1 MRSLWKIQ
9 VFCFLCLISFVSCN
23 FVSTN
28 SLRQESSEDYGT
40 LTVLTGNGSSSR
52 TLMADKIEKADV
64 TVSGYGMTPITKNDV
79 EVQNGRGTFTIE
91 RIPVGKNR
99 IITIEAKHSVGG
111 VLSKID
117 GLVIRNVVDINAGK
131 GNSATVNW
139 ASTAL
144 GNVYSNLLSGNYD
157 ISSLKADDVKALL
170 PTGVHSSLVD
180 SAAIAKDIIDG
191 NKTAKKPDEYKLNSS
206 SVTFSASLENEN
218 IEKNSFYACITDP
231 LSQKIELTGS
241 SQTIS
246 DVSPGSWN
254 FYITDGKG
262 IVLYSEKVTVA
273 SGGSLSV
280 NGGNPIVLKTL
291 SSAKIGEKHPE
302 LGKYSVVSGAGTDAK
317 TGSSISG
324 GNATFVLYSRNAEK
338 VLLEIYSKAYGESE
352 PELDYWMTKD
362 SQNYWR
368 VTVKGLPE
376 NTLYAFRCWGPN
388 WTYDESWKRGGSR
401 AGFKSDCDSSG
412 NRFNPNKVLF
422 DPYAKEISHD
432 KSNPLA
438 LKSDG
443 RQHGGNIYSTGATT
457 YEPLNKP
464 HREVDTAFCAPKS
477 VLIVNSDKNYGTKP
491 AIPAQDASIYEA
503 HARGITKHPSAA
515 KLGDILKSV
524 SGDKISGFENVQNV
538 PSNLLGTYAGAAY
551 IAPYLKALGINTIE
565 LLPVH
570 ESDNDANPDDEPG
583 GNYWAYMTYG
593 YFAPDRRYSSDKSLG
608 GPTREFKQMV
618 KAFHDNGM
626 EVYLDVVYN
635 HSGEGGTYNGATD
648 NFAQAELTFMR
659 GIDNSTYYSLVKDNA
674 GSYWQ
679 TTGCGNNLQCD
690 NPIVRKLILDSLE
703 YWIDDMGVDGFR
715 FDLATV
721 LGRVNDGNGN
731 WNYNENAQTLK
742 DIVDLGNRK
751 NVEMI
756 AESWD
761 TGAGSYQVGNFPNGW
776 GGWNGRFRDSIRG
789 YVNTGNKGSFNDFL
803 YGDQDNFLREG
814 GPHKSINFVVAH
826 DGFTLADL
834 VSYAGKGNETNGQA
848 WPFGPSDGGSSD
860 YNSLSFVDYTNENTK
875 TASKRQAAR
884 NYIAI
889 QMMSRGVPMI
899 VWGDEFSRTQNGNNN
914 PYNVDSVATWSNYN
928 MINTSS
934 PHIVPTG
941 GGGAYHNNFGTFN
954 NDKNVNGNF
963 AFMQYMLNLRANEP
977 ALRQK
982 DYDSVKYE
990 YYTNT
995 TNDYDMVRIRGS
1007 SVSGGSDYLLLMNMR
1022 AEEKYFN
1029 IPASGVGNKWVLIA
1043 DTQNYYENSFNCWSE
1058 AESPFIH
1065 NQYEY
1070 NNYGVKPWSVV
1081 IFKQVKQ

>member
-1 MRSLWKIQ
+1 MKRFIFEK
-9 VFCFLCLISFVSCN
+9 VFLVFAAFVFSGVISCKQPTTPETPQPPAVDPGYIDVPETPDFPENPKTEIKVDED
-23 FVSTN
+23 
-28 SLRQESSEDYGT
+28 LSS
-40 LTVLTGNGSSSR
+40 
-52 TLMADKIEKADV
+52 K
-64 TVSGYGMTPITKNDV
+64 
-79 EVQNGRGTFTIE
+79 
-91 RIPVGKNR
+91 
-99 IITIEAKHSVGG
+99 
-111 VLSKID
+111 
-117 GLVIRNVVDINAGK
+117 
-131 GNSATVNW
+131 
-139 ASTAL
+139 AL
-144 GNVYSNLLSGNYD
+144 GERHPSSGD
-157 ISSLKADDVKALL
+157 
-170 PTGVHSSLVD
+170 
-180 SAAIAKDIIDG
+180 
-191 NKTAKKPDEYKLNSS
+191 
-206 SVTFSASLENEN
+206 F
-218 IEKNSFYACITDP
+218 
-231 LSQKIELTGS
+231 
-241 SQTIS
+241 
-246 DVSPGSWN
+246 
-254 FYITDGKG
+254 
-262 IVLYSEKVTVA
+262 
-273 SGGSLSV
+273 
-280 NGGNPIVLKTL
+280 
-291 SSAKIGEKHPE
+291 
-302 LGKYSVVSGAGTDAK
+302 SVVSNAGADAK

-324 GNATFVLYSRNAEK
+324 GNATFVLYSKNAEK

-362 SQNYWR
+362 SKDYWR

-388 WTYDESWKRGGSR
+388 WTYDENWKRGGSS

-443 RQHGGNIYSTGATT
+443 KQHYGNIYSTGSTT
-457 YEPLNKP
+457 YLPLNKP

-524 SGDKISGFENVQNV
+524 STDKISGFENVQNV
-538 PSNLLGTYAGAAY
+538 PVELLGTYAGAAY

-565 LLPVH
+565 FLPVH
-570 ESDNDANPDDEPG
+570 ESDNDGNPADQPG

-593 YFAPDRRYSSDKSLG
+593 FFAPDRRYSSDKSLG
-608 GPTREFKQMV
+608 GPTREFKEMV
-618 KAFHDNGM
+618 KTFHDNGM

-635 HSGEGGTYNGATD
+635 HSGEGGTYNGVAD
-648 NFAQAELTFMR
+648 QFAQAELTFMR
-659 GIDNSTYYSLVKDNA
+659 GIDNSTYYSLVQGTP
-674 GSYWQ
+674 GSYWE

-721 LGRVNDGNGN
+721 LGREKDSNGN
-731 WNYNENAQTLK
+731 WNINNNAQTLK
-742 DIVDLGNRK
+742 DIIDLGNQK

-761 TGAGSYQVGNFPNGW
+761 TGAGSYKVGEFPNGW
-776 GGWNGRFRDSIRG
+776 GGWNGRYRDSIRG
-789 YVNTGNKGSFNDFL
+789 YVNTGNRTARDDGNVNDFIN
-803 YGDQDNFLREG
+803 GDYKYFLNEG

-834 VSYAGKGNETNGQA
+834 VSYEGKGNAQNGQA

-860 YNSLSFVDYTNENTK
+860 HNSLGFGHDPK
-875 TASKRQAAR
+875 MKRQAAR

-934 PHIVPTG
+934 PHNITTG
-941 GGGAYHNNFGTFN
+941 GDGAYHNNFGTFAN
-954 NDKNVNGNF
+954 SSNTNGNF

-977 ALRQK
+977 ALRQT
-982 DYDSVKYE
+982 DYSVTYE
-990 YYTNT
+990 FKHENG
-995 TNDYDMVRIRGS
+995 NQNLSGDGRCVWLRIKGS
-1007 SVSGGSDYLLLMNMR
+1007 SVSGGSDYLVFMNMYTSKVDY
-1022 AEEKYFN
+1022 AVPS
-1029 IPASGVGNKWVLIA
+1029 PASGCKWVRLA
-1043 DTQNYYENSFNCWSE
+1043 DTDSWAENDFNCWKESE
-1058 AESPFIH
+1058 SSDPRTSSGT
-1065 NQYEY
+1065 
-1070 NNYGVKPWSVV
+1070 YGVNPWSVV
-1081 IFKQVKQ
+1081 IFKQVRQ